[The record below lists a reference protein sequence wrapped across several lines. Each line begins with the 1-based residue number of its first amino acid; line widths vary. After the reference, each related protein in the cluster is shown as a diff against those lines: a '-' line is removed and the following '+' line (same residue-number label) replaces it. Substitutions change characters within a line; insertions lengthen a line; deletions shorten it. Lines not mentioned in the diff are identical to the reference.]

1 MKMFQ
6 TVNCFLL
13 TVSFLFFASIS
24 EAGLLNLKK
33 NQDRVQKKTAAQP
46 VQLVVGT
53 KTPLIRENSLDGW
66 TAIDGKIPGNAWRV
80 EDGVLHLHG
89 KGGDV
94 MTDREYKNFVLDFTW
109 TIAEGG
115 NSGIKYRFKKYDGK
129 GWLGLEYQ
137 VLDDFN
143 SKEGKKPKNNTATLY
158 DILSTNDSKILKPH
172 EELNHGRIVVNGN
185 RIEHWLNGKKVVD
198 VLVGSERWKKAVAAS
213 KFNDIAEFGENA
225 VGRIMVQD
233 HGCEVRFH
241 DITIGEIIKT
251 TAKSKHH
258 GFLKRKYKINLCSAT
273 VH

>member
-6 TVNCFLL
+6 RVNCFLL
-13 TVSFLFFASIS
+13 TVSFLFVASIS
-24 EAGLLNLKK
+24 EAGLLDLKK
-33 NQDRVQKKTAAQP
+33 NRVIVQKKNAAQS
-46 VQLVVGT
+46 VQLIVGT
-53 KTPLIRENSLDGW
+53 KTSLIRDNTLDGW
-66 TAIDGKIPGNAWRV
+66 TTIGGKIPGNAWRV

-94 MTDREYKNFVLDFTW
+94 MTDREYKNFILDFTW
-109 TIAEGG
+109 TIAKGG

-143 SKEGKKPKNNTATLY
+143 TKEGEKSKNSTATLY
-158 DILSTNDSKILKPH
+158 DILPTNNSKILKSH

-185 RIEHWLNGKKVVD
+185 KIEHWLNGRKVVE
-198 VLVGSERWKKAVAAS
+198 VLAGSERWNKAVAAS
-213 KFNDIAEFGENA
+213 KFKDVVEFGENA

-241 DITIGEIIKT
+241 DITIREIIKT
-251 TAKSKHH
+251 TTKSKLH
-258 GFLKRKYKINLCSAT
+258 GLLKRK
-273 VH
+273 